1 MRRARNICGIY
12 DISSLRLVV
21 MMSTRQFIDS
31 RPWLVRFRFLTAIEK
46 KSSVVKSSV
55 TRSIT
60 IKGEVAG
67 IKCHHQHH
75 SPARKVT
82 KSRKCKTLV
91 FKENQEKSEKAE
103 NKWNKNLPRRPP
115 GSNASKTLTA
125 RNQPNLCK
133 VANGV
138 ALVKC

>member
-1 MRRARNICGIY
+1 M
-12 DISSLRLVV
+12 
-21 MMSTRQFIDS
+21 
-31 RPWLVRFRFLTAIEK
+31 VRFRSLTAIEK

-82 KSRKCKTLV
+82 KSRKCKTLFSRKV
-91 FKENQEKSEKAE
+91 KKSQ
-103 NKWNKNLPRRPP
+103 RRRRTN
-115 GSNASKTLTA
+115 GIKTCLDAHQDQMPLKLLTA